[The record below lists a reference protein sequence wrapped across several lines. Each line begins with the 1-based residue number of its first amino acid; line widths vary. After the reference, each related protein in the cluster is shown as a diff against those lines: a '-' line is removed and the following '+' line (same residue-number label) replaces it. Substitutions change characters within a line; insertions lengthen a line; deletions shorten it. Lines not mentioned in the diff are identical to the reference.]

1 MASSET
7 DMHEAFPI
15 LSSDTTVSSLS
26 IPVNFVNKENKY
38 YGHVR
43 NNTTTTSLNQITGV
57 DLSGIKG
64 YFNKVKMQYWKPSE
78 AIASSVNKA
87 ELYAVG
93 SETVYSS
100 Q

>member
-1 MASSET
+1 
-7 DMHEAFPI
+7 MHLAFPV
-15 LSSDTTVSSLS
+15 LSSDTSVSALS
-26 IPVNFVNKENKY
+26 IPVNFINKENKY
-38 YGHVR
+38 YGHLR
-43 NNTTTTSLNQITGV
+43 NNTLTTALNQVIGV

-78 AIASSVNKA
+78 AIASSVSKA

>member
-1 MASSET
+1 M
-7 DMHEAFPI
+7 
-15 LSSDTTVSSLS
+15 
-26 IPVNFVNKENKY
+26 
-38 YGHVR
+38 
-43 NNTTTTSLNQITGV
+43 QQGV
-57 DLSGIKG
+57 DIKSVRLILKG

>member
-1 MASSET
+1 MKQNIKNKSKKKYNNKKESK
-7 DMHEAFPI
+7 I
-15 LSSDTTVSSLS
+15 NKSLKKNS
-26 IPVNFVNKENKY
+26 
-38 YGHVR
+38 
-43 NNTTTTSLNQITGV
+43 
-57 DLSGIKG
+57 

-78 AIASSVNKA
+78 AIASSVDKG

>member
-1 MASSET
+1 MRE
-7 DMHEAFPI
+7 
-15 LSSDTTVSSLS
+15 
-26 IPVNFVNKENKY
+26 
-38 YGHVR
+38 
-43 NNTTTTSLNQITGV
+43 GV
-57 DLSGIKG
+57 DLSGVKG